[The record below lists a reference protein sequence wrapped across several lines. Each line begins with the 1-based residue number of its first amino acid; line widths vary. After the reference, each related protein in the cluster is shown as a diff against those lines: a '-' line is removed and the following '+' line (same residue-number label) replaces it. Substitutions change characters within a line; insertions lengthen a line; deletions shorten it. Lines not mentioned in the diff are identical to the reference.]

1 MSQGIISE
9 KEAEIRASLALLDDA
24 VNSDRP
30 LSSNDIATLRRQLE
44 DSSSMVLE
52 QSHRS
57 EQVLEGN
64 EILVR
69 RRDELETRLATMD
82 SDYKEL
88 LDRTID
94 DDELA
99 DGATVQNIK
108 VGPSFSIV
116 RADADYLHNATEQ
129 TRNSVRHEARS
140 CAQRRSRS

>member
-1 MSQGIISE
+1 MQGVISE
-9 KEAEIRASLALLDDA
+9 KEAEIRASLARLDDA

-44 DSSSMVLE
+44 DSSAMVLE

-57 EQVLEGN
+57 EQVLEEN
-64 EILVR
+64 EILMR
-69 RRDELETRLATMD
+69 RRDELETRLATLD

-99 DGATVQNIK
+99 DGATVQNLK
-108 VGPSFSIV
+108 V
-116 RADADYLHNATEQ
+116 R
-129 TRNSVRHEARS
+129 
-140 CAQRRSRS
+140 